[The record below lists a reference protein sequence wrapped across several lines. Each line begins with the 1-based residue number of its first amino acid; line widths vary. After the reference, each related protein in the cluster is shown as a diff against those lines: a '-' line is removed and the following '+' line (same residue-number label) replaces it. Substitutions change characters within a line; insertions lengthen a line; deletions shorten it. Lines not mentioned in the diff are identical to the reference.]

1 MGPMA
6 PATAKYGRGENA
18 AGNSTNGTGK
28 SCIFHDVTLGDMDV
42 NCRGSVNCYL
52 LSGTNGVLSES
63 SQQYQP
69 AYGAAPGCAVLGPV
83 YVSTL

>member
-1 MGPMA
+1 
-6 PATAKYGRGENA
+6 
-18 AGNSTNGTGK
+18 
-28 SCIFHDVTLGDMDV
+28 MDV